1 MFDTDVKD
9 SEQSDWGSDDEWI
22 QWNSDDGVDGEHT
35 EGNANTS
42 NVAEQSERLT

>member
-1 MFDTDVKD
+1 MFDTDVED
-9 SEQSDWGSDDEWI
+9 SEQSDWDSDDE
-22 QWNSDDGVDGEHT
+22 WNSDDGVDGEHT